1 MAMNRPIRRGLVW
14 GGVAVVAL
22 VLVGWFSRNI
32 IATAV
37 TRSVA
42 TRLLGVP
49 VEVDA
54 VRLDAFGLAVE
65 VEGVRV
71 ANPAGWGAPRA
82 LEIGQLGIRVS
93 SESSTQRLVVDDI
106 TLRTMKV
113 WFIRDGLDNNI
124 SALVRNLSGPQDD
137 ANATKPEP
145 AGPGTELLIRRLA
158 LADVEV
164 RYAERS
170 SAGGDVPVVARLD
183 TVEVRDINART
194 AGKDLAEQLVGQ
206 VFEASVVAVISG
218 AGGKLPAEVGK
229 AVSGAVEAGGLLGTQ
244 AIGAIGDAAKGA
256 GKAVGEAVGGFLK
269 GIEGAVGGNKPGS
282 K

>member
-1 MAMNRPIRRGLVW
+1 MAMNRIVRKGLVW

-54 VRLDAFGLAVE
+54 VRLDVFGLAVE

-113 WFIRDGLDNNI
+113 
-124 SALVRNLSGPQDD
+124 
-137 ANATKPEP
+137 
-145 AGPGTELLIRRLA
+145 
-158 LADVEV
+158 
-164 RYAERS
+164 RS
-170 SAGGDVPVVARLD
+170 
-183 TVEVRDINART
+183 E
-194 AGKDLAEQLVGQ
+194 
-206 VFEASVVAVISG
+206 
-218 AGGKLPAEVGK
+218 
-229 AVSGAVEAGGLLGTQ
+229 
-244 AIGAIGDAAKGA
+244 
-256 GKAVGEAVGGFLK
+256 
-269 GIEGAVGGNKPGS
+269 
-282 K
+282 

>member
-1 MAMNRPIRRGLVW
+1 MAMNRVVRKGLVW

-54 VRLDAFGLAVE
+54 VRLDVFGLAVE

-124 SALVRNLSGPQDD
+124 SALVRNLSGPKDD
-137 ANATKPEP
+137 AKATKPEP
-145 AGPGTELLIRRLA
+145 AGPGMELLIRRLA
-158 LADVEV
+158 LTDVEV
-164 RYAERS
+164 RCAERS

-183 TVEVRDINART
+183 RVEVRDINART

-229 AVSGAVEAGGLLGTQ
+229 AVSGAVEAGGRLGTQ
-244 AIGAIGDAAKGA
+244 AVGAIGDAAKGA

>member
-1 MAMNRPIRRGLVW
+1 MAMNRVVKKGLVW

-54 VRLDAFGLAVE
+54 VRLDVFGLAVE

-124 SALVRNLSGPQDD
+124 SALVRNLSGPKDD
-137 ANATKPEP
+137 AKATKPEP
-145 AGPGTELLIRRLA
+145 AGPGMELLIRRLA
-158 LADVEV
+158 LTDVEV

-229 AVSGAVEAGGLLGTQ
+229 SVSGAVEAGGRLGTQ
-244 AIGAIGDAAKGA
+244 AVGAIGDAAKGA

>member
-1 MAMNRPIRRGLVW
+1 MAMNRIVRKALVW

-22 VLVGWFSRNI
+22 ALVGWFSRNMV
-32 IATAV
+32 ATAV

-54 VRLDAFGLAVE
+54 VRIDVFGLAVE

-82 LEIGQLGIRVS
+82 LEIGRLGIRVS
-93 SESSTQRLVVDDI
+93 SESSAQRLVVDDI

-124 SALVRNLSGPQDD
+124 SALVRNLSGPKDD
-137 ANATKPEP
+137 AKAPKPE
-145 AGPGTELLIRRLA
+145 ASGPGMELLIRRLA
-158 LADVEV
+158 LTDVEV
-164 RYAERS
+164 RYAERA

-183 TVEVRDINART
+183 QVEVRDINART

-206 VFEASVVAVISG
+206 VFEATVVAVVSS

-229 AVSGAVEAGGLLGTQ
+229 AVGGAVEAGGRLGTQ
-244 AIGAIGDAAKGA
+244 AVGAIGDAAKGA

-269 GIEGAVGGNKPGS
+269 GIEGAVGGTKPGS
-282 K
+282 R

>member
-1 MAMNRPIRRGLVW
+1 MAMNRIVRKGLVW

-54 VRLDAFGLAVE
+54 VRLDVFGLAVE

-82 LEIGQLGIRVS
+82 LEIRQLGIRVS

-124 SALVRNLSGPQDD
+124 SALVRNLSGPKDD
-137 ANATKPEP
+137 AKATKPEP
-145 AGPGTELLIRRLA
+145 AGPGMELLIRRLA
-158 LADVEV
+158 LTDVEV

-229 AVSGAVEAGGLLGTQ
+229 AVSSAVEAGGRLGTQ
-244 AIGAIGDAAKGA
+244 AVGAIGDAAKGA

>member
-1 MAMNRPIRRGLVW
+1 MNRIVRKGLVW

-54 VRLDAFGLAVE
+54 VRLDVFGLAVE

-82 LEIGQLGIRVS
+82 LEIRQLGIRVS

-124 SALVRNLSGPQDD
+124 SALVRNLSGPKDD
-137 ANATKPEP
+137 AKATKPEP
-145 AGPGTELLIRRLA
+145 AGPGMELLIRRLA
-158 LADVEV
+158 LTDVEV

-229 AVSGAVEAGGLLGTQ
+229 AVSSAVEAGGRLGTQ
-244 AIGAIGDAAKGA
+244 AVGAIGDAAKGA

>member
-1 MAMNRPIRRGLVW
+1 MAMNRIVRKGLVW

-22 VLVGWFSRNI
+22 VLVGWFSRNM

-54 VRLDAFGLAVE
+54 VRLDVFGLAVE

-82 LEIGQLGIRVS
+82 LEIGQLGIRVG

-124 SALVRNLSGPQDD
+124 SALVRNLSGPKED
-137 ANATKPEP
+137 AKATKPEP
-145 AGPGTELLIRRLA
+145 AGPGMELLIRRLA
-158 LADVEV
+158 LKDVEV

-170 SAGGDVPVVARLD
+170 PAGGDVPVVARLD
-183 TVEVRDINART
+183 TVEVRDISART

-229 AVSGAVEAGGLLGTQ
+229 AVSGAVEAGGRLGKQ
-244 AIGAIGDAAKGA
+244 AVGAIGDAAKGA

-269 GIEGAVGGNKPGS
+269 GIEGAVGGSKPGS
-282 K
+282 R

>member
-1 MAMNRPIRRGLVW
+1 MAMNRIVRKGLVW

-54 VRLDAFGLAVE
+54 VRLDVFGLAVE

-106 TLRTMKV
+106 TLRTMKI

-124 SALVRNLSGPQDD
+124 SALVRNLSGPKDD
-137 ANATKPEP
+137 AKATKPEP
-145 AGPGTELLIRRLA
+145 AGPGMELLIRRLA
-158 LADVEV
+158 LTDVEV

-229 AVSGAVEAGGLLGTQ
+229 AVSGAVEAGGRLSTQ
-244 AIGAIGDAAKGA
+244 AVGAIGDAAKGA

>member
-1 MAMNRPIRRGLVW
+1 MAMNRVVRKGLVW

-54 VRLDAFGLAVE
+54 VRLDVFGLAVE

-124 SALVRNLSGPQDD
+124 SALVRNLSGPKDD
-137 ANATKPEP
+137 AKATKPEP
-145 AGPGTELLIRRLA
+145 AGPGMELLIRRLA
-158 LADVEV
+158 LTDVEV

-183 TVEVRDINART
+183 RVEVRDINART

-229 AVSGAVEAGGLLGTQ
+229 AVSGAVEAGGRLGTQ
-244 AIGAIGDAAKGA
+244 AVGAIGDAAKGA

>member
-1 MAMNRPIRRGLVW
+1 MAMNRIVRKALVW

-22 VLVGWFSRNI
+22 ALVGWFSRNI
-32 IATAV
+32 VATAV

-54 VRLDAFGLAVE
+54 VRIDVFGLAVE

-82 LEIGQLGIRVS
+82 LEIGRLGIRVS
-93 SESSTQRLVVDDI
+93 SESTAQRLVVDDI

-124 SALVRNLSGPQDD
+124 STLVRNLSGPKDD
-137 ANATKPEP
+137 AKAPKPE
-145 AGPGTELLIRRLA
+145 ASGPGMELLIRRLA
-158 LADVEV
+158 LSDVEV
-164 RYAERS
+164 RYAERA

-183 TVEVRDINART
+183 QVEVRDINART

-206 VFEASVVAVISG
+206 VFEATVVAVVSN

-229 AVSGAVEAGGLLGTQ
+229 AVSGAVEAGGRLGAQ
-244 AIGAIGDAAKGA
+244 AVGAIDDAAKGA

-269 GIEGAVGGNKPGS
+269 GIEGAVGGTKPGS
-282 K
+282 R